1 MRTTRLAAGLLLV
14 AALAVPAT
22 MVPSA
27 ATASVA
33 SADARDHALPP
44 AARKDL
50 VAIFAKKLKPLGLR
64 VTRAALVNPSQKR
77 DPKGTHLAIYVQ
89 PTGAYSIDAY
99 LQGTV
104 DVSKVFLPYVFR
116 RWKDLRS
123 FDVCQEP
130 RPAVDPRPVP
140 APETQVYATRAGS
153 KLVDWKTVDVATMI
167 RTSREESAAAGTQHQ
182 PRFSVFVAKHIQIT
196 PAYQQVAGTA
206 ATTTPDTP
214 TVRDYG

>member
-1 MRTTRLAAGLLLV
+1 MRSTRLAAGLLVV
-14 AALAVPAT
+14 AALAAPAAVVPTPAT
-22 MVPSA
+22 AAVGSA
-27 ATASVA
+27 
-33 SADARDHALPP
+33 HAGDDSLPP

-50 VAIFAKKLKPLGLR
+50 VAIFAKKVKPLGLR
-64 VTRAALVNPSQKR
+64 VTRAALVNPSEER
-77 DPKGTHLAIYVQ
+77 DPEGTHLAIYVE
-89 PTGAYSIDAY
+89 PTGDYSIDAY

-167 RTSREESAAAGTQHQ
+167 RTSREESAAAGTQRL
-182 PRFSVFVAKHIQIT
+182 PRFSVFVAEHIQIT

-206 ATTTPDTP
+206 AATTPDTP

>member
-1 MRTTRLAAGLLLV
+1 MRTTRLAAGLLVV

-22 MVPSA
+22 LVPTT
-27 ATASVA
+27 ATASA
-33 SADARDHALPP
+33 AARDQALPP
-44 AARKDL
+44 AARRDL
-50 VAIFAKKLKPLGLR
+50 VAIFAKKVKPFGLR
-64 VTRAALVNPSQKR
+64 VTRAALVNPAEKR
-77 DPKGTHLAIYVQ
+77 DPEGTHLAIYVE
-89 PTGAYSIDAY
+89 PTGDYSIDAY

-116 RWKDLRS
+116 RWKGLRS

-167 RTSREESAAAGTQHQ
+167 RTSREESAAAGTQRL
-182 PRFSVFVAKHIQIT
+182 PRFSVFVAEHIQIT

-206 ATTTPDTP
+206 AATTPDTP